1 MDYIQNAPLVSVI
14 IPAYNH
20 EQYVGA
26 CLKSVIEQS
35 YRNIEII
42 VINDG
47 STDNTEEEILS
58 LTQNSERNINFI
70 SKENEGVCKTLNLGL
85 SIAKGKYIAF
95 LASDDMWV
103 HNRIE
108 KQVCFLEKNCNV
120 GFIFSD
126 SKFVFNEVVSV
137 SRYSDYKTVL
147 NKIFSKPYTIK
158 DIYYDLLLENFISAI
173 TVLVRKKC
181 IDEVGVFDSNI
192 AFEDYDMWLRLSK
205 KFPVAYIPEPL
216 ALYRIH
222 TKNISHDT
230 KLMLRGTFQTILKQY
245 KEEPLRGKYL
255 KIISLFYKL
264 IFNLLKNRI
273 KRFFIKKN
281 SAKGVIE

>member
-1 MDYIQNAPLVSVI
+1 MDFTQSDPLVSVI

-26 CLKSVIEQS
+26 CLESVIKQS
-35 YRNIEII
+35 YRNIQII

-47 STDNTEEEILS
+47 STDNTEGKILS
-58 LTQNSERNINFI
+58 LIQNSERNISYI

-95 LASDDMWV
+95 LASDDMWA

-108 KQVCFLEKNCNV
+108 KQVCFLEKNSSV

-126 SKFVFNEVVSV
+126 SKFVFNEVVSN
-137 SRYSDYKTVL
+137 SRYSDYKLVL
-147 NKIFSKPYTIK
+147 NKIFSEPYTIK
-158 DIYYDLLLENFISAI
+158 NIYYDLILENFISAI

-181 IDEVGVFDSNI
+181 IDEVGIFDSNI

-205 KFPVAYIPEPL
+205 KFPVAYIPETL

-222 TKNISHDT
+222 TTNISHDT
-230 KLMLRGTFQTILKQY
+230 KLMLRGTFQTIMKQY
-245 KEEPLRGKYL
+245 KEEPLRGKPL
-255 KIISLFYKL
+255 QITTLSCKL
-264 IFNLLKNRI
+264 IFNLLRNRI
-273 KRFFIKKN
+273 KRFFIKRN
-281 SAKGVIE
+281 SAERVIE